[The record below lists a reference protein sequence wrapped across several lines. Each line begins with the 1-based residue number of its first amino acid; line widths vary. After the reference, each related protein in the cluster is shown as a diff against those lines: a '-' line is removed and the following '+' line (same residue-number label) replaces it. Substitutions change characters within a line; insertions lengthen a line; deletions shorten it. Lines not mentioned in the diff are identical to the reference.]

1 MPLLRCLLF
10 ALVLAACNTP
20 AAETQ
25 EAEEPMVEYLTSE
38 ATSSLGLPFSEAVRV
53 GDILFLSGQIGNLPG
68 SLDLA
73 PGGIEAEARQTMDN
87 IRRIL
92 EANGSS
98 LDQVFKCTVMMAD
111 IAEWPAFNEVY
122 VTYFQTNLPA
132 RSAFAASGLALGA
145 RVEVECLATV
155 G

>member
-1 MPLLRCLLF
+1 MPRVLLLMALL
-10 ALVLAACNTP
+10 LAACNP
-20 AAETQ
+20 ADLQ
-25 EAEEPMVEYLTSE
+25 PPEASPAPAVEYLTSE
-38 ATSSLGLPFSEAVRV
+38 ATAALGLPFSEAVRV
-53 GDILFLSGQIGNLPG
+53 GDLLFLSGQIGNLPG
-68 SLDLA
+68 TLDLA

-92 EANGSS
+92 EENGSS
-98 LDQVFKCTVMMAD
+98 LDHVFKCTVMMAD

-122 VTYFQTNLPA
+122 ATYFQTHLPA

-155 G
+155 R